1 MASFFPNL
9 PPHPAVMAF
18 LGFLFDELPSVPWF
32 RHRANMLPWKFT
44 GREVVMCFS
53 CRGSSAVKTLMGMTS
68 AGYSR
73 HVELDLSS
81 TSYEQ
86 EE

>member
-1 MASFFPNL
+1 MASLFPNL

-18 LGFLFDELPSVPWF
+18 LGFLFDELSSAPWF
-32 RHRANMLPWKFT
+32 KHRANMLPWKFT

-53 CRGSSAVKTLMGMTS
+53 CRGSSAVKTPMRMTS
-68 AGYSR
+68 TGYSR

-81 TSYEQ
+81 TS
-86 EE
+86 